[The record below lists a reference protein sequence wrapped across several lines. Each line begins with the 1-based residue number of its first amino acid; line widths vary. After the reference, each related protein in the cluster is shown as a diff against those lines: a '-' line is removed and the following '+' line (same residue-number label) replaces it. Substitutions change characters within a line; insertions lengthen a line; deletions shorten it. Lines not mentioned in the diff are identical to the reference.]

1 MIERQEA
8 GHELVWSWSKCGRDR
23 GVIWTI
29 GGVFIVSHWRFSIAI
44 MLGPCPNTCFAHDR
58 KGLSSG
64 TLMIRTQTLTLT
76 RDWARDC

>member
-44 MLGPCPNTCFAHDR
+44 SAAAASSPQTVNT
-58 KGLSSG
+58 
-64 TLMIRTQTLTLT
+64 M
-76 RDWARDC
+76 

>member
-44 MLGPCPNTCFAHDR
+44 SAAAALSLQTVNT
-58 KGLSSG
+58 
-64 TLMIRTQTLTLT
+64 M
-76 RDWARDC
+76 